1 MESRVVKASK
11 FLGLGILL
19 YPIAYSSL
27 NFVLPILIGVLGN
40 ENHFLVTGLEIITW
54 FVLPIFSVFYLL
66 AFHQLAGALRKW
78 QKFVG
83 YMMVSTAVI
92 AEVLLPF
99 IDRGLVSSSISF
111 LAHMAELVILSGCLL
126 AIGSQMEQ
134 SGDVGCNA

>member
-1 MESRVVKASK
+1 VESRVVKASK
-11 FLGLGILL
+11 FLGLGILF

-27 NFVLPILIGVLGN
+27 NFVLPIVIGALGN

-66 AFHQLAGALRKW
+66 AFHQFAGLLRKW

-83 YMMVSTAVI
+83 YMMVSTAVV

-99 IDRGLVSSSISF
+99 IDIGLASSSISF
-111 LAHMAELVILSGCLL
+111 LAHTAELVILSGCLL
-126 AIGSQMEQ
+126 AISSQVKQ
-134 SGDVGCNA
+134 SVDVGCNA

>member
-1 MESRVVKASK
+1 
-11 FLGLGILL
+11 
-19 YPIAYSSL
+19 
-27 NFVLPILIGVLGN
+27 
-40 ENHFLVTGLEIITW
+40 
-54 FVLPIFSVFYLL
+54 YLL

-78 QKFVG
+78 QKFIG

-134 SGDVGCNA
+134 SDDVSCNA